1 MQERSLRWS
10 LRNLVEVFVNAE
22 ELQKEKIKP
31 NLILTKHPNSSG
43 TRWIPSLYNTVKSI
57 TVQID
62 L

>member
-1 MQERSLRWS
+1 MESQKFGYMKVL
-10 LRNLVEVFVNAE
+10 VNAE
-22 ELQKEKIKP
+22 EFQKEKIKP

-43 TRWIPSLYNTVKSI
+43 IRWIPYLYSIVKSV

>member
-1 MQERSLRWS
+1 M
-10 LRNLVEVFVNAE
+10 NAE
-22 ELQKEKIKP
+22 EFQKEKIKP

-43 TRWIPSLYNTVKSI
+43 TRWIPSLYNIVKTV

>member
-1 MQERSLRWS
+1 MESQKFGYMK
-10 LRNLVEVFVNAE
+10 VIVNAE
-22 ELQKEKIKP
+22 EFQKEKIKP

-43 TRWIPSLYNTVKSI
+43 IRWIPYLYSIVKSV